1 MDLVAK
7 YTTKYETVCCF
18 VKNFHL
24 AMVHGTFI
32 FQNPIKEKK
41 FNVDKNQIFLA
52 LKMHKN
58 TLITTVKTG
67 IHSDLR
73 FLSYGQKGA
82 KFCHFIIFRIF
93 LAVFWL

>member
-1 MDLVAK
+1 MTQKFIFDKKSFLP
-7 YTTKYETVCCF
+7 
-18 VKNFHL
+18 
-24 AMVHGTFI
+24 MVQGTFI
-32 FQNPIKEKK
+32 FQNPFKENK
-41 FNVDKNQIFLA
+41 FKVDKNQIFLA

-82 KFCHFIIFRIF
+82 KFCYFIIFRIL